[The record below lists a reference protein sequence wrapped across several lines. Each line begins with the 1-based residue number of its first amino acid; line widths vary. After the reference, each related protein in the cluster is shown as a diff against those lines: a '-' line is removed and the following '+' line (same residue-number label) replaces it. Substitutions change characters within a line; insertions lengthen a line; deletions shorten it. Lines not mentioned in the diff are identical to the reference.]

1 MVLLLVSSV
10 ATNVFA
16 GLRSSATAMACCAK
30 TNHQCAGLKT
40 PDDCCSQMGHT
51 SGPSPVGTILSSQA
65 FVATAVTI
73 APSFLAT
80 VRPALAPVAHDAFKR
95 PHDPPHLHPFSLL
108 I

>member
-1 MVLLLVSSV
+1 ME
-10 ATNVFA
+10 
-16 GLRSSATAMACCAK
+16 TAVIVVPE
-30 TNHQCAGLKT
+30 T
-40 PDDCCSQMGHT
+40 PDDCCNQMGHT
-51 SGPSPVGTILSSQA
+51 SGPSPVGTILSLPTVHSASQP

-73 APSFLAT
+73 APSFIAT